1 MLWGM
6 GEERA
11 GGLPV
16 SGEQPARGWGA
27 GGGGGVQ
34 KCPVKLHRDDSQ
46 DGSLRGEPRQPP

>member
-27 GGGGGVQ
+27 GSAEMS
-34 KCPVKLHRDDSQ
+34 CEAAP
-46 DGSLRGEPRQPP
+46 